1 MDEAEAMARA
11 RALRLDAQK
20 HAVALASAVAHEV
33 NNPVAF
39 LSLASGELR
48 RMAEGGATGK
58 VDLARLAELG
68 REIEES
74 AARVGRIVHELRLF
88 TRATEASRTNTV
100 DLARLVDGALT
111 LAAGQLGQRARIEV
125 AQVDAA
131 AEVPAGLAY
140 ALLNVFLYI
149 GESLAQAARN
159 GERTVVRIEAYGGDF
174 TRVRLEVRGDPTWH
188 EPPALPAASFS
199 LELAADLLRTAG
211 GTLTVT
217 PSAETVVYE
226 LRIGDA
232 SASDLADTGDYG
244 GEGREDAADA
254 ADAADAGD
262 DDRVTERDLIPGPAG
277 DGRLS
282 YPPARPRVLIID
294 DETGLARAL
303 GRRLA
308 ALYDVDT
315 AATAAEAM
323 RRFDEH
329 VYAAVVCDLHMPDQP
344 GTALHGALAQRSSEL
359 AARFIF
365 TTGTDPAG
373 DETHALALAT
383 GCAVLEKP
391 FEGSL
396 LEAAV
401 ERVVHRVRG

>member
-1 MDEAEAMARA
+1 MDDEEAKARA

-48 RMAEGGATGK
+48 RMAEGGAGPGGAAK

-74 AARVGRIVHELRLF
+74 AAKVGRIVHELRLF
-88 TRATEASRTNTV
+88 TRATEPSRTHTV

-125 AQVDAA
+125 AQVEAA

-140 ALLNVFLYI
+140 ALLNVLLYI
-149 GESLAQAARN
+149 GEALAPAARR
-159 GERTVVRIEAYGGDF
+159 GERTVVRVEAHGGQ
-174 TRVRLEVRGDPTWH
+174 TACIRLEVRGDPSWTA
-188 EPPALPAASFS
+188 PLPELVAPSFS
-199 LELAADLLRTAG
+199 LELAADLLRAVD
-211 GTLTVT
+211 GTLAAFQHDDT
-217 PSAETVVYE
+217 AVYE
-226 LRIGDA
+226 LRIGATD
-232 SASDLADTGDYG
+232 
-244 GEGREDAADA
+244 EIEAA
-254 ADAADAGD
+254 
-262 DDRVTERDLIPGPAG
+262 DDRVTERDLPGSSGDRASHPASAPSVASSTSGPA
-277 DGRLS
+277 
-282 YPPARPRVLIID
+282 PQTVPARPRVLIVD

-303 GRRLA
+303 ARRLGA
-308 ALYDVDT
+308 SYEVDT
-315 AATAAEAM
+315 ASTGLEAL
-323 RRFDEH
+323 RRIDAH

-344 GTALHGALAQRSSEL
+344 GTAIHRAVAERSAEL
-359 AARFIF
+359 AARFVF

-373 DETHALALAT
+373 DELHARALAT

-396 LEAAV
+396 LEGEVA
-401 ERVVHRVRG
+401 RVVRST

>member
-1 MDEAEAMARA
+1 MDEAEAKARA

-48 RMAEGGATGK
+48 RMAEGGASGK

-88 TRATEASRTNTV
+88 TRASEPSKSNTV

-159 GERTVVRIEAYGGDF
+159 GERTVVRIEAHGGDA
-174 TRVRLEVRGDPTWH
+174 TSVRLEVRGDPTWH

-199 LELAADLLRTAG
+199 LELAADLLRAAH

-217 PSAETVVYE
+217 PSAETVIYE
-226 LRIGDA
+226 LRIGEA
-232 SASDLADTGDYG
+232 PASDLAATGDYG
-244 GEGREDAADA
+244 DEMA
-254 ADAADAGD
+254 D
-262 DDRVTERDLIPGPAG
+262 DDRITERDLLAG
-277 DGRLS
+277 SAEDGRLS
-282 YPPARPRVLIID
+282 YPPARPRVLIVD

-344 GTALHGALAQRSSEL
+344 GTTLHAALAQRSSEL

-401 ERVVHRVRG
+401 ERVVHRIR